1 MAVAKLGQAS
11 HNELNDLRQKHWDLD
26 IKLGEILNTA
36 SMEVKMAVVSRL
48 PGLIDEIKAE
58 MAARE
63 SDI

>member
-1 MAVAKLGQAS
+1 
-11 HNELNDLRQKHWDLD
+11 
-26 IKLGEILNTA
+26 
-36 SMEVKMAVVSRL
+36 VKMAVVSRL

>member
-1 MAVAKLGQAS
+1 MAVAKLEQAS